1 MDTKAI
7 ENALCGRG
15 GGGDPQTAPTIAI
28 PNTDQR
34 SELNRLELQL
44 AAANFQLKSRSEQL
58 AVDYAAWENNL
69 RQSNMAGL
77 GDFDE
82 SLESVLAKTETDLSK
97 ADRALLTK
105 RHQQSDDAFRS
116 LEKSVKSIEESRKL
130 VQASVPKVMI
140 MAQRPKLRETFALQ
154 RGLYNQPGDRVTANV
169 PANLPPLA
177 ADIPTDRLAM
187 ARWLVSNEQPL
198 TARVVVNRFWQQM
211 FGVGL
216 VKTVEDFG
224 SQGEIPRYLDLLD
237 WLAADFRDSGWDMK
251 RLLRMIVT
259 SQAYRQS
266 SSFLD
271 SEIAKNDPENRWIG
285 RGPRYRM
292 PSWMLRDQALAASGL
307 LVPKVGGE
315 AVNGYQP
322 EGVWEEASFGN
333 KKYKQGVGD
342 ALYRRSLYIYWRRI
356 IGPTMFF
363 DNASRQVCTVKS
375 VRTNTP
381 LHALFTLNDV
391 TFVEASRALAT
402 RALQF
407 DEADDSAKI
416 DYVYQRVLCRRALD
430 EEKQVLIAAL
440 IRSRKQFTQL
450 PAQAIEL
457 LSLGE
462 SKIAEGLNRDE
473 LATWTALC
481 LAVFNLDETL
491 TKE

>member
-187 ARWLVSNEQPL
+187 
-198 TARVVVNRFWQQM
+198 
-211 FGVGL
+211 
-216 VKTVEDFG
+216 
-224 SQGEIPRYLDLLD
+224 
-237 WLAADFRDSGWDMK
+237 
-251 RLLRMIVT
+251 
-259 SQAYRQS
+259 
-266 SSFLD
+266 
-271 SEIAKNDPENRWIG
+271 
-285 RGPRYRM
+285 
-292 PSWMLRDQALAASGL
+292 
-307 LVPKVGGE
+307 
-315 AVNGYQP
+315 
-322 EGVWEEASFGN
+322 
-333 KKYKQGVGD
+333 
-342 ALYRRSLYIYWRRI
+342 
-356 IGPTMFF
+356 
-363 DNASRQVCTVKS
+363 
-375 VRTNTP
+375 
-381 LHALFTLNDV
+381 
-391 TFVEASRALAT
+391 
-402 RALQF
+402 
-407 DEADDSAKI
+407 
-416 DYVYQRVLCRRALD
+416 
-430 EEKQVLIAAL
+430 
-440 IRSRKQFTQL
+440 
-450 PAQAIEL
+450 
-457 LSLGE
+457 
-462 SKIAEGLNRDE
+462 
-473 LATWTALC
+473 
-481 LAVFNLDETL
+481 
-491 TKE
+491 